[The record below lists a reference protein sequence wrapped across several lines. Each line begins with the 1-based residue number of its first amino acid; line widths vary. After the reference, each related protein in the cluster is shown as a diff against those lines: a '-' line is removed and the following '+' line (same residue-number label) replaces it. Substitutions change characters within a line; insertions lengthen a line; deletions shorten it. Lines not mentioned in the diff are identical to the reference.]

1 MHPVKNIA
9 SLFLDLTPRKL
20 KDFLLNVSYLNVSY
34 SQEGEDL
41 ILSRIFG
48 RKKDGF
54 FVDVGA
60 HHPKKYSNTYRFYR
74 EGWRGINIDAMPGS
88 MRLFRKLRPNDI
100 NIEAGIAREKGELIY
115 SIFNETALN
124 TFNEEEANRKN
135 ALNGYRIIEQK
146 KVQVFPLV
154 DILDQHLKPSDTID
168 FLSID
173 VEGLDFD
180 VLQSN
185 NWEKYRPNIV
195 LIEELR
201 KPSGERETKG
211 SEFLFEKGYRLFAQT
226 YNTLIFKEQN
236 FPLQ

>member
-9 SLFLDLTPRKL
+9 SFFLDLTPQRL

-60 HHPKKYSNTYRFYR
+60 HHPKKYSNTYKFYR
-74 EGWRGINIDAMPGS
+74 EGWHGINIDAMPGS
-88 MRLFRKLRPNDI
+88 MRLFEKLRPNDI
-100 NIEAGIAREKGELIY
+100 NIEAGIARATGELTY
-115 SIFNETALN
+115 SIFNEPALN

-135 ALNGYRIIEQK
+135 GLNGYRIVEQK
-146 KVQVFPLV
+146 KVRVYPLS
-154 DILDQHLKPSDTID
+154 DILDKHLKPGDTID

-195 LIEELR
+195 LVEELR
-201 KPSGERETKG
+201 KPSGERETQG
-211 SEFLFEKGYRLFAQT
+211 TEFLLANGYRLFAQT
-226 YNTLIFKEQN
+226 YNTLIFKEQK
-236 FPLQ
+236 FPLH